1 MNVIFIIL
9 RFLTFLLNSIPNLEK
24 KVTLELNNHYV
35 IELNVTQ
42 FKVKEKTQL

>member
-9 RFLTFLLNSIPNLEK
+9 RFLVFILNNIPNLEK
-24 KVTLELNNHYV
+24 KVTLELNNQYL

-42 FKVKEKTQL
+42 FKVKEKIQL